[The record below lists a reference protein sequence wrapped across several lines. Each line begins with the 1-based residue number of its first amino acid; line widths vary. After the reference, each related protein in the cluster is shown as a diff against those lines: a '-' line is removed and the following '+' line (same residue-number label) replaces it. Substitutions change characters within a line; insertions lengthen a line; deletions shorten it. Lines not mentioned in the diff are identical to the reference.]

1 MFRAPPIDVWCT
13 FGAQHKNAPNFFSP
27 ANLTQLSQTVSN
39 DFKPFFTQKAPI
51 YKSTVEKTLLLQRGH
66 SV

>member
-13 FGAQHKNAPNFFSP
+13 FGAQHKHAPNFFSP

-39 DFKPFFTQKAPI
+39 EKQFSTQKAPI
-51 YKSTVEKTLLLQRGH
+51 YKSIVEKTLLLQRGH